1 MQIEMIQA
9 KREDVEIVSSILQEV
24 ADWLIQKGEKLWERN
39 ELSADKLSEQVENG
53 MFWLA
58 KGGEEFAGCI
68 RYQNEDLEYWND
80 VPHSDSA
87 FVHRVAVCRKFA
99 GQSISK
105 EMIEWAKRKAK
116 SEGKRFLRLDCAN
129 RKKLRNVYENVGF
142 KFHSFKERDPYL
154 VVRYEF
160 DLSEV

>member
-1 MQIEMIQA
+1 MIQA

-87 FVHRVAVCRKFA
+87 FVHRVAV
-99 GQSISK
+99 
-105 EMIEWAKRKAK
+105 
-116 SEGKRFLRLDCAN
+116 
-129 RKKLRNVYENVGF
+129 
-142 KFHSFKERDPYL
+142 
-154 VVRYEF
+154 
-160 DLSEV
+160 